1 MKTIPTK
8 TRRRKS
14 NNESPTA
21 KMNNSRAFM
30 GPGSCLILLGLLL
43 CACTPEPPDPQPSQQ
58 GQASTAATHGLG
70 YAGRGLVIVNPERSD
85 RPYYHRLGPISY
97 GQRREHTFTFKNK
110 DSEAI
115 TIQAIQ
121 PACACVRPLSFR
133 VTAPEAVEGALSR
146 AGSILTIPAGATAD
160 LTLRV
165 DTELVASAQQNRD
178 KLVITRMRCTSTATP
193 FLMLE
198 LSFKV
203 DRLFSLGR
211 ESLALGNIPANG
223 GGGSEVN
230 ILTGIPGSAAR
241 VLAILSTPKRVRAT
255 LESIAGAGELHWQ
268 LTAELDPPLQLGPI
282 DGELV
287 LSTTDRDGLGDQ
299 GRLTIPFHG
308 TVVPDVTISP
318 HTLSFSAVPQGNEQQ
333 LEAVL
338 RSLLPGQRLKVH
350 SSVLRGPSAKH
361 LTCILAAVDPDDRG
375 QSPYWRIILTLGDTH
390 PAGRIDAAL
399 EVQTNDPNYP
409 SFSRPLTGL
418 VRAR

>member
-1 MKTIPTK
+1 MG
-8 TRRRKS
+8 
-14 NNESPTA
+14 
-21 KMNNSRAFM
+21 NSRAFK
-30 GPGSCLILLGLLL
+30 GLGSPLILLGLLL
-43 CACTPEPPDPQPSQQ
+43 SACSSEPPDPQPNHQ

-70 YAGRGLVIVNPERSD
+70 HDGRGLVIVNPERSD

-97 GQRREHTFTFKNK
+97 GQRREHTFTFKNQ

-133 VTAPEAVEGALSR
+133 VAAPEVVEGAFSR
-146 AGSILTIPAGATAD
+146 AGSILTIPAGATAE
-160 LTLRV
+160 LTLQV
-165 DTELVASAQQNRD
+165 DTELVASGQQNRD
-178 KLVITRMRCTSTATP
+178 KLVIIRMRCTSPATP

-241 VLAILSTPKRVRAT
+241 VLAVLSTPKRVHAT
-255 LESIAGAGELHWQ
+255 LEPISGAGELHWH
-268 LTAELDPPLQLGPI
+268 LTAELAPPLQLGPI

-318 HTLSFSAVPQGNEQQ
+318 HTLSFSAVPQGDEQQ
-333 LEAVL
+333 MEAVL
-338 RSLLPGQRLKVH
+338 RSLLPGQRLMVH
-350 SSVLRGPSAKH
+350 SPVLRGPSAKH
-361 LTCILAAVDPDDRG
+361 LTCDLAALDPDDRG
-375 QSPYWRIILTLGDTH
+375 QSPYWKITLTLGNTH

-418 VRAR
+418 VRPR